1 LHTGDRNAGSIK
13 SGGTTRRA
21 ARMIVVDI
29 DHPETESFIVW
40 KSQEERKVA
49 ALITGSKVNSRYA
62 KAIVEAK
69 AAGEPIEKI
78 VRQARRD
85 GVEPVVHG

>member
-1 LHTGDRNAGSIK
+1 
-13 SGGTTRRA
+13 
-21 ARMIVVDI
+21 
-29 DHPETESFIVW
+29 SFIVW

-85 GVEPVVHG
+85 GVEPGFIAQIIDAMDNGLDVSV